1 MTRLILL
8 TILLIFP
15 LQLKAQEVQNPY
27 RGPYR
32 IPDNSYSAQRWIN
45 MMKNWKAEQQWTD
58 PSDSINSALA
68 DLEIDYGSTDTP
80 KQKKL
85 LQFPGYGDNE
95 SP

>member
-1 MTRLILL
+1 
-8 TILLIFP
+8 
-15 LQLKAQEVQNPY
+15 
-27 RGPYR
+27 
-32 IPDNSYSAQRWIN
+32 
-45 MMKNWKAEQQWTD
+45 MKNWRAEQQWTD
-58 PSDSINSALA
+58 PSDSINRALA